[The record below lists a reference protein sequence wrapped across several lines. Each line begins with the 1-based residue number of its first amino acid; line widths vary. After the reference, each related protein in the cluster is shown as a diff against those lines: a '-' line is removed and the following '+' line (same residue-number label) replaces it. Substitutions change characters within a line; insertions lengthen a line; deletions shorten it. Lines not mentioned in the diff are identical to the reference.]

1 MIHEYERVVVNSTS
15 VCCAWGVAASVL
27 LIVWML
33 SLV

>member
-1 MIHEYERVVVNSTS
+1 MIHEYDSAAVNTTS

-27 LIVWML
+27 LIVWVL